1 MSPAMSDSDDFADL
15 ERRLVA
21 DADHLHERT
30 VEFVDQNRLVRQARV
45 RRTKAQ
51 AAGVAA
57 CFLVALAS
65 AAVMQ
70 RWTNGPHPVAVSS
83 SHRPLAP
90 PAVSKA
96 APRQV
101 VAQTQT
107 SIPGH
112 PQVAKSEITASQAS
126 TSANNPAQPLEFVL
140 TVPDGQGRRAIGR
153 IYCLPAPNDRSSSTE
168 RPKGAVY
175 LVTTPRRIPFDQLSV
190 AQQDA
195 VRRLF
200 GIETPVAASV
210 TF

>member
-1 MSPAMSDSDDFADL
+1 MNDFDDFADL

-30 VEFVDQNRLVRQARV
+30 IEFGDSNRLVREARV
-45 RRTKAQ
+45 RRTKLQ
-51 AAGVAA
+51 AAGIAA
-57 CFLVALAS
+57 CFLGALTA

-70 RWTNGPHPVAVSS
+70 RWTNGPRFVAVSS
-83 SHRPLAP
+83 SHRPP
-90 PAVSKA
+90 PPLVASQA

-101 VAQTQT
+101 LAQAQT
-107 SIPGH
+107 SIPGD
-112 PQVAKSEITASQAS
+112 PKVAKSEITASQAS
-126 TSANNPAQPLEFVL
+126 TSATKPAQPLEFVL

-168 RPKGAVY
+168 RPEGAVY
-175 LVTTPRRIPFDQLSV
+175 LVRTRRRIPFDQLSV
-190 AQQDA
+190 VQQDA

-200 GIETPVAASV
+200 GVEKPLAASV